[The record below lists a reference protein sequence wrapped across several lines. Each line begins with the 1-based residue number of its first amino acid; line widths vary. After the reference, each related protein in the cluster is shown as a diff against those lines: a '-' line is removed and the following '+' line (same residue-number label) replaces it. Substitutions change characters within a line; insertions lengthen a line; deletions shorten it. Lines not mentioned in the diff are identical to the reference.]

1 MMFESVVEDS
11 SENAIRRLVGLFRVA
26 AVGMVGSG
34 ILFVATQDLANPLMA
49 GIYLGLAAVCAVGAW
64 VTADGIENRKRWARN
79 AGIAIGVLSL
89 FNFGI
94 GTIFGIIELYSLW
107 RAQRGGQFTP
117 GAAT

>member
-1 MMFESVVEDS
+1 MFERVVEDP

-26 AVGMVGSG
+26 AVGLVASG
-34 ILFVATQDLANPLMA
+34 ILFVVTQGLATPLMA

-64 VTADGIENRKRWARN
+64 VTAEGIENRERWARN
-79 AGIAIGVLSL
+79 AGIAIGVLSP

-94 GTIFGIIELYSLW
+94 GTIFGIIELYGLW
-107 RAQRGGQFTP
+107 RAQRGGQFTA